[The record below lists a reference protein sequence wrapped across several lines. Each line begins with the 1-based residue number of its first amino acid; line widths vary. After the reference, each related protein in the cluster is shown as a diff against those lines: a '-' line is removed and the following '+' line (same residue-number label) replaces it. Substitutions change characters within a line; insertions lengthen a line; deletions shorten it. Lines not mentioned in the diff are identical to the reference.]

1 MQSTLQERNDHLEKV
16 KAELVSLQK
25 HSFSNV
31 KKLKNRKEE
40 MEGAMIKAN
49 EEIKMFR
56 TRIKDLE
63 AKSRRK
69 KENAQ
74 KQYTHIKK
82 LEKELLEEGVSIT
95 EL

>member
-1 MQSTLQERNDHLEKV
+1 MEKV

-25 HSFSNV
+25 HSYSNV

-49 EEIKMFR
+49 EEIKMLR

-63 AKSRRK
+63 AKSKRK

-74 KQYTHIKK
+74 KQYNYVKR
-82 LEKELLEEGVSIT
+82 LEKELLEEGVGIT
-95 EL
+95 ELEEYIVINTD

>member
-1 MQSTLQERNDHLEKV
+1 MEKV
-16 KAELVSLQK
+16 EAELVSLQK
-25 HSFSNV
+25 HSYSNV

-49 EEIKMFR
+49 EEIKMLR

-63 AKSRRK
+63 AKSKRK

-74 KQYTHIKK
+74 KQYNYVKR
-82 LEKELLEEGVSIT
+82 LEKELLEEGVGIT
-95 EL
+95 ELEEYIVINTD